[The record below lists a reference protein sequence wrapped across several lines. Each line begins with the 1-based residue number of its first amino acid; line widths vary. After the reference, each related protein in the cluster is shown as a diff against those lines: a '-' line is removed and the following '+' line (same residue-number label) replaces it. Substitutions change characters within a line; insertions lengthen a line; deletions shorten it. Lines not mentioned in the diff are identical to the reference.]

1 MVRAAPNNV
10 PSGGRTHPGGGA
22 PMPRR
27 APSGTP
33 RSTQRWSVQAGLGA
47 DAGVQARRAELHI
60 PSGLTFESWLHI
72 GRNLKMINDS
82 SAWWLG
88 DWLVYGEK
96 RFPDRYR
103 LVLEE
108 TALDYQT
115 LRNYAWVARRFP
127 AWRRRDALSLQHH
140 AETAALPNIEQD
152 RWLERAEKEKW
163 STRRLRAE
171 LRRARERAG
180 EIPGKPS
187 TKVVVNLDAG
197 RRDLWTQAAEAA
209 RMPLLEWIAKV
220 VDDAAAD
227 PKSDSAEASPA
238 IHTTTVQELQVTE
251 SD

>member
-1 MVRAAPNNV
+1 
-10 PSGGRTHPGGGA
+10 
-22 PMPRR
+22 MPRR
-27 APSGTP
+27 APSAAP
-33 RSTQRWSVQAGLGA
+33 RGKGRWSVQAGLGA
-47 DAGVQARRAELHI
+47 DAGVQARRAELYI
-60 PSGLTFESWLHI
+60 PSGVTFESWLHI
-72 GRNLKMINDS
+72 GRNLKMITDS

-88 DWLVYGEK
+88 DWLVYGEN

-103 LVLEE
+103 VVLAE

-140 AETAALPNIEQD
+140 AETAALPSVEQD
-152 RWLERAEKEKW
+152 RWLARAEKEKW

-171 LRRARERAG
+171 LRRVRELSG
-180 EIPGKPS
+180 ELRRKPP

-220 VDDAAAD
+220 VDEAAAD
-227 PKSDSAEASPA
+227 PDSPPA
-238 IHTTTVQELQVTE
+238 DPPPPIHAAPAQELQATE